1 MGFQPFPV
9 PEERT
14 ERQGDLSVLIAF
26 SAGWE
31 RAGISQNVAP
41 VLNEFRLAV
50 ERMVELKCTS
60 NRRHDATYVDR
71 QSP

>member
-9 PEERT
+9 PEKRA
-14 ERQGDLSVLIAF
+14 ERQSDLSMLIAF
-26 SAGWE
+26 SAGRE
-31 RAGISQNVAP
+31 QAGISQNVAP
-41 VLNEFRLAV
+41 VLDEFRLAV

-60 NRRHDATYVDR
+60 NRRHHATYLDT